1 MPDPTDRTY
10 AQQISPY
17 CRTGGV
23 LIDEWRAGGPD
34 LRDVALAALRHYDLA
49 PRRITRA
56 ADSFNTVFRVSADTG
71 RYALRVG
78 AALRIHTAGTLQA
91 EAAWPAR
98 LRAHGLPV
106 PALHATAAGQAGT
119 VVDGGSGP
127 RTCALF
133 EWVVGRSLRTRLTGP
148 TAAALGRL
156 AARLHRDAEGWTPP
170 EPLDVL
176 VADRVLC
183 WRLPVRLTA
192 PGVPHASVFA
202 DALHRA
208 QAELDRLWRTP
219 PHRPFLL
226 HGDLTPAN
234 VIVARDGTLVPI
246 DFQDLVRGFAVQDL
260 AIGVAALRR
269 MPAGERLVDAFRH
282 GYTAH
287 RPSPDVLPGLF
298 EALLA
303 ARALH
308 QLNLTLNIHGTT
320 GRTGYLAAHAARLRE
335 WLRAPG
341 GS

>member
-1 MPDPTDRTY
+1 
-10 AQQISPY
+10 
-17 CRTGGV
+17 
-23 LIDEWRAGGPD
+23 
-34 LRDVALAALRHYDLA
+34 
-49 PRRITRA
+49 
-56 ADSFNTVFRVSADTG
+56 VFRVSTDTG

-78 AALRIHTAGTLQA
+78 AALRIHAAGTLQA
-91 EAAWPAR
+91 EAAWLAR
-98 LRAHGLPV
+98 LRARGLPV
-106 PALHATAAGQAGT
+106 PALHATAAGQPGT

-133 EWVVGRSLRTRLTGP
+133 EWVVGRSLRARLTAP

-156 AARLHRDAEGWTPP
+156 VARLHRDAEDAEDWTPP

-176 VADRVLC
+176 VADRVLY

-269 MPAGERLVDAFRH
+269 VPAGKRLVDAFRH

-287 RPSPDVLPGLF
+287 RPWPDVPPALF

-308 QLNLTLNIHGTT
+308 QLNLTLNVHGTT
-320 GRTGYLAAHAARLRE
+320 GRAGYLAAHAARLRE

-341 GS
+341 WS